1 MKVILMNISLV
12 LVFLT
17 SCYKQEIPKRY
28 TYTASYTINTN
39 VCPENYGFRIKG
51 STSSLSKSYTPNQND
66 YSLDLELAVIL
77 CNSISSS
84 NLPQTIPAIIYR
96 NNEIFLQVDLIR
108 SAPSN
113 SAEANR
119 TYFYHF
125 RHHQ

>member
-1 MKVILMNISLV
+1 MKAILLIISLF
-12 LVFLT
+12 LLFLT
-17 SCYKQEIPKRY
+17 SCYKQEIPKIY

-51 STSSLSKSYTPNQND
+51 STSSLSKSYTPSQND

-84 NLPQTIPAIIYR
+84 NLQQTIPAIIYL
-96 NNEIFLQVDLIR
+96 NNEIYLQVDLIR
-108 SAPSN
+108 SA
-113 SAEANR
+113 AANR